1 REKEATKRREE
12 KLKKRRK
19 RKKNKFRELFGEARR
34 IKLQDYGI
42 NGTESRRRFEENKK
56 GLVNI
61 RKQEVK
67 PHRLIT
73 VTSRKDRS
81 TRGTV
86 GAGVDWTSFAKDS
99 FSRYMNVCFTFDC
112 VHGPYV

>member
-1 REKEATKRREE
+1 MLDREPGSLSETSS
-12 KLKKRRK
+12 LTPHI
-19 RKKNKFRELFGEARR
+19 L
-34 IKLQDYGI
+34 LQ
-42 NGTESRRRFEENKK
+42 
-56 GLVNI
+56 
-61 RKQEVK
+61 
-67 PHRLIT
+67 